1 MTGPKILKEES
12 ESAATL
18 HVLVVEDER
27 RFASALQQGLAEEGY
42 AVTLAYSGEEALTM
56 VAGSTPD
63 LIVLDVMLPKRD
75 GLSVVRELRR
85 SSIHVPVLLLTAL
98 DTVEDRVTGLDS
110 GADDYLT
117 KPFAFS
123 ELLARIRAL
132 LRRPL
137 VAPQTVLQYSGIQ
150 MDLTRHTVNRDG
162 IALELTMRE
171 FDILQYLIVN
181 RERIVSREM
190 LMRDIWKANLRY
202 TSLDNLIDV
211 QMVRLRR
218 KVDGPFETRLLQTV
232 RGMGYMLQEKK

>member
-1 MTGPKILKEES
+1 
-12 ESAATL
+12 
-18 HVLVVEDER
+18 
-27 RFASALQQGLAEEGY
+27 
-42 AVTLAYSGEEALTM
+42 
-56 VAGSTPD
+56 
-63 LIVLDVMLPKRD
+63 
-75 GLSVVRELRR
+75 
-85 SSIHVPVLLLTAL
+85 
-98 DTVEDRVTGLDS
+98 
-110 GADDYLT
+110 
-117 KPFAFS
+117 
-123 ELLARIRAL
+123 
-132 LRRPL
+132 
-137 VAPQTVLQYSGIQ
+137 